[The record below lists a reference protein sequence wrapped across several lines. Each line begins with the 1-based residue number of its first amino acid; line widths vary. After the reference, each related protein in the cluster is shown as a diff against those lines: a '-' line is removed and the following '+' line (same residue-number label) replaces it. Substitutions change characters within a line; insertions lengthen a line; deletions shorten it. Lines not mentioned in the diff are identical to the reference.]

1 MNTERGACLKIIQ
14 KMYIQVAQRSLILGK
29 WMRSEIM
36 GSNGEGPTINEGVE
50 EFSVF
55 LESRIFHSIWA
66 SIKLRFATC
75 TGVPKK
81 KTSP

>member
-1 MNTERGACLKIIQ
+1 
-14 KMYIQVAQRSLILGK
+14 
-29 WMRSEIM
+29 MRSEIM

-55 LESRIFHSIWA
+55 LENRIFHSIWA

-81 KTSP
+81 RRVHNSLIYRWILIIYTPN